1 MVGAERIERSTS
13 FKARGLDRH
22 SDAWW
27 QGSGE
32 WIAEQRRAH

>member
-1 MVGAERIERSTS
+1 MVGAERIEHSTS

-27 QGSGE
+27 QDSE
-32 WIAEQRRAH
+32 ERIAEQRRAY